1 MRSTKKG
8 ENNPMCASNLRLRKK
23 NTGSQPHAIELEV
36 LDLETNKKTTYPS
49 ISAAARA
56 LNISIPAISQ
66 YFIRNQKKP
75 SKGRYIFRAG
85 SATPQK

>member
-1 MRSTKKG
+1 
-8 ENNPMCASNLRLRKK
+8 
-23 NTGSQPHAIELEV
+23 
-36 LDLETNKKTTYPS
+36 LETNKKTTYPS

-66 YFIRNQKKP
+66 YFIRNQYQKKP

>member
-1 MRSTKKG
+1 
-8 ENNPMCASNLRLRKK
+8 
-23 NTGSQPHAIELEV
+23 
-36 LDLETNKKTTYPS
+36 LETNKKTTYPS

-75 SKGRYIFRAG
+75 SKGRYIYRAG